1 MRRDESCVGH
11 RGCARFKHSV
21 EYRKLCAL
29 KADGHPC
36 VQFPI
41 GKAAKPPPRYDPL
54 VPHAPKSKSVPN
66 SVQGL
71 PLDTTLLKPGLR
83 LAVALSGGADSVA
96 LLRIL
101 AGRSGELGLAL
112 HAAHLHHG
120 LRGAEADGDLAFC
133 RELAAKLGLPFH
145 EARVDTAAEA
155 QADPKSN
162 KAAET
167 IEEAARRLRYA
178 WFRELMASGEIDAVA
193 TAHTLDDQAE
203 TVLAKFLRGAWT
215 EGLAGIHPVLVFPEG
230 RILRPLL
237 AATHAEIE
245 AYLRAIGQDWREDTS
260 NRHLT
265 FTRNRIRHELLP
277 LLEGWNPRLREH
289 LAQMAAIARDE
300 EAWWQSEL
308 ARLAPQLLL
317 PGRPARGGGRAAG
330 GGLDAGLAIEVSRL
344 AALAPAL
351 QRRLLRHAAEQ
362 FGVAVDFAATEAVRS
377 LALAGRAG
385 QKLALPQGLRAERTA
400 RELRLAVGPGTAP
413 KDERPEAAPEYSVS
427 IPGEIEAPAFG
438 LRLRVEVP
446 GSSAANGSS
455 DGRSDPLGKA
465 ATLRNWKPGDRVRL
479 RYSSG
484 LRKVKEVLE
493 RLRVTGTERS
503 VWPVLEVDGRIV
515 WMRGVELE
523 PEPGLVIQAAF
534 AGKSGVDPPP
544 RARAMHR

>member
-1 MRRDESCVGH
+1 MR
-11 RGCARFKHSV
+11 
-21 EYRKLCAL
+21 
-29 KADGHPC
+29 P
-36 VQFPI
+36 
-41 GKAAKPPPRYDPL
+41 
-54 VPHAPKSKSVPN
+54 APKSKPVPAP
-66 SVQGL
+66 
-71 PLDTTLLKPGLR
+71 PLDLKLLKPGLR
-83 LAVALSGGADSVA
+83 LAVGFSGGADSVA
-96 LLRIL
+96 LLRML
-101 AGRSGELGLAL
+101 AARSGELGLAL

-120 LRGAEADGDLAFC
+120 LRGAEADADLVFC

-145 EARVDTAAEA
+145 DARVDTAREA
-155 QADPKSN
+155 RADTNSG

-178 WFRELMASGEIDAVA
+178 WFRQLMASGEIDAVA

-215 EGLAGIHPVLVFPEG
+215 EGLAGIHPVLEFPEG

-237 AATHAEIE
+237 AATHAEVE
-245 AYLRAIGQDWREDTS
+245 AYLRELGQDWREDTS

-277 LLEGWNPRLREH
+277 LLEDWNPRLREH
-289 LAQMAAIARDE
+289 LAHIAAMACDE

-317 PGRPARGGGRAAG
+317 PGRPARGGGRATG
-330 GGLDAGLAIEVSRL
+330 EGLGAGLAIEVSRL
-344 AALAPAL
+344 GALAPAL
-351 QRRLLRHAAEQ
+351 QRRLLRYAAEQ
-362 FGVAVDFAATEAVRS
+362 FGAALDFAATEAVRS
-377 LALAGRAG
+377 LALGGRAG

-400 RELRLAVGPGTAP
+400 RELRLAVGPGIPPREKRAGAP
-413 KDERPEAAPEYSVS
+413 LLEYSVP

-438 LRLRVEVP
+438 LRLRVEVS
-446 GSSAANGSS
+446 GSATANGSPN
-455 DGRSDPLGKA
+455 GRSDLLGKT

-479 RYSSG
+479 RYSSAG
-484 LRKVKEVLE
+484 RKVKEVLE

-523 PEPGLVIQAAF
+523 PEPGLAIAAAF
-534 AGKSGVDPPP
+534 AGESGPDSQPKPKAE
-544 RARAMHR
+544 RR